1 MFREQASWRRV
12 RAQGPMTIAIPAHEH
27 WREAFG
33 DCRDHSPRARF
44 RHYVFPRH
52 SMSNSESRLELIL
65 KVDSDAERDIVMER
79 LRQLGFDPLAM
90 KVGVLLGGDI
100 ASLRRLIPTL
110 TGTAIGSLPVPT
122 DLAPAVRSIH
132 VFGPR
137 SLHL

>member
-1 MFREQASWRRV
+1 
-12 RAQGPMTIAIPAHEH
+12 
-27 WREAFG
+27 
-33 DCRDHSPRARF
+33 
-44 RHYVFPRH
+44 
-52 SMSNSESRLELIL
+52 MSNSESRLELIL